1 MHVFEGTVHEA
12 AARLAEPGFVAR
24 CAARYTAGHGRPP
37 GEEELASWENSW
49 PALVEALGAA
59 GLGELQLLLEYELP
73 GSSQRIDA
81 LILGARAGRLT
92 AVVVELKQWTTAA
105 PHPAGAGM
113 LRVGRREVLHP
124 ARQVGGYV
132 TYLTHWV
139 PAELGLDVHG
149 LVYLHNA
156 SAELVG
162 HLREQTADGPS
173 ACYPLLGAAD
183 LPRDAGAAQLTER
196 LLCTGLEPADRS
208 SIDGFVQAH
217 HRPSP
222 QLLSRVA
229 TTIGGHDGFR
239 LIGDQDKA
247 RQVIHQAIRAV
258 DRKSPGHV
266 VVVTGGPG
274 TGKTAI
280 AARVLGDLC
289 LTKGANPRLLSPSG
303 TLTQQ
308 LTRAVGESAKGL
320 IQTLTTTLP
329 AGLDKHSSVVLLD
342 EAHRART
349 DPLRRHT
356 QFPNLFTRLIQGCA
370 ALVLFLDE
378 RQIVRPNEGTTRDEL
393 QQLAGAYGYTFAH
406 IDLATQFRCGGSR
419 TYLDWIDAVLSPGA
433 TAPTW
438 RGSDYDLAVADTPA
452 ALEDWVG
459 AHVHEGHSARI
470 TAGYCWPWK
479 SSLTPPLLPEV
490 SHSWHD
496 DAGEHHWERPWNAGA
511 DGILAGTD
519 TPGRAFW
526 ATDAG
531 GHQQIGCVYTAQGM
545 EYDYSAVILGNDL
558 TWTANGWQAHP
569 EESHDPALVGLT
581 PHQYL
586 RYALNTYRV
595 LATRGTRGTRLYSTD
610 PDTQAYL
617 HQLIHPDDHGPDTAA
632 QDRQ

>member
-1 MHVFEGTVHEA
+1 MHVFEGTVHQA
-12 AARLAEPGFVAR
+12 AARLAEPGFAR
-24 CAARYTAGHGRPP
+24 LCAARYEAGHGRPP
-37 GEEELASWENSW
+37 SDEELASWENSW
-49 PALVEALGAA
+49 PALVDVLGAA
-59 GLGELQLLLEYELP
+59 GLGELHLLLEYELP

-81 LILGARAGRLT
+81 LVLGACGGRLT

-132 TYLTHWV
+132 MYLTHWV
-139 PAELGLDVHG
+139 PAELGLDVRG
-149 LVYLHNA
+149 LAFLHNA

-162 HLREQTADGPS
+162 HLAEQSAGGPS

-183 LPRDAGAAQLTER
+183 LPLDAGAAQLAER
-196 LLCTGLEPADRS
+196 LLCTGLEPAGRS
-208 SIDGFVQAH
+208 AIDGFVQAH

-222 QLLSRVA
+222 QLLSQVA
-229 TTIGGHDGFR
+229 AAIGGHDGFR

-258 DRKSPGHV
+258 EGQAPGHV

-280 AARVLGDLC
+280 AARILGDLC
-289 LTKGANPRLLSPSG
+289 LRKGANPRLLSPSG

-308 LTRAVGESAKGL
+308 LARAVGDSARGL
-320 IQTLTTTLP
+320 IHTLTTTLP
-329 AGLDKHSSVVLLD
+329 TGLDKDSSVVLLD

-378 RQIVRPNEGTTRDEL
+378 RQIVRPNEGTTLVEL

-406 IDLATQFRCGGSR
+406 VDLSAQFRCGGSR
-419 TYLDWIDAVLSPGA
+419 TYLDWIDAVLCDNGP
-433 TAPTW
+433 APVW
-438 RGSDYDLAVADTPA
+438 RGSGYDLAVGDSPV
-452 ALEDWVG
+452 ALEDWV
-459 AHVHEGHSARI
+459 AARLREGHSSRI
-470 TAGYCWPWK
+470 TAGYCWPWV
-479 SSLTPPLLPEV
+479 SPRTPPLLPEV
-490 SHSWHD
+490 SLSWRD
-496 DAGEHHWERPWNAGA
+496 EAGEHRWQRPWNAGA

-531 GHQQIGCVYTAQGM
+531 GHRQIGCVYTAQGM

-558 TWTANGWQAHP
+558 VRTADGWQARP

-581 PHQYL
+581 PRQYL

-610 PDTQAYL
+610 PHTQAYL
-617 HQLIHPDDHGPDTAA
+617 HQLIHPDGYEADTAVPN
-632 QDRQ
+632 RQ